1 MAFSTSELARIKA
14 ELGYNNLSVGATAY
28 IGVTQLFE
36 QVVNENIAS
45 EIRTTSA
52 TSVTAQTSP
61 TPVALTL
68 ADATGFTAGDV
79 VVVDVDS
86 RREKATIAAVSGS
99 TVTVQLLQP
108 HSGTYPV
115 SVAGPIVLAREAL
128 GRIDALKAR
137 MATTYGAGALKRVD
151 EIEFYAVGTSGKTQF
166 GAMGDELMYWRD
178 ELASILGVPNAWRM
192 KAGRGSVSLV
202 AY

>member
-1 MAFSTSELARIKA
+1 MAFTTSELARIKA
-14 ELGYNNLSVGATAY
+14 ELGYNLLSVGATAY
-28 IGVTQLFE
+28 IGITQLFE
-36 QVVNENIAS
+36 QVVNENLAA

-52 TSVTAQTSP
+52 TSVTAQSSP

-68 ADATGFTAGDV
+68 ADATGFTAGDQ

-86 RREKATIAAVSGS
+86 RREKATIAAVTGS
-99 TVTVQLLQP
+99 TVTVQLTLP

-115 SVAGPIVLAREAL
+115 SVAGPIVMAREAL
-128 GRIDALKAR
+128 GRIDAIKAR

-166 GAMGDELMYWRD
+166 GAMGDELMYWRN
-178 ELASILGVPNAWRM
+178 ELASILGVINAWGM
-192 KAGRGSVSLV
+192 KAGRGSVSLA